1 MLSDLRNIKEKGWVA
16 QLQEITG
23 IENEMLPVIW
33 DADFF
38 INRINAKNTNEKYS
52 LCEIN
57 VSCVSPFP
65 ESSIPYIAEEV
76 KKEARFKCYRFSI
89 ISL

>member
-1 MLSDLRNIKEKGWVA
+1 MENKWIPE
-16 QLQEITG
+16 LQEILT
-23 IENEMLPVIW
+23 MSADQMPVIW

-38 INRINAKNTNEKYS
+38 INKVNSNSASSKYS

-65 ESSIPYIAEEV
+65 PSAIRFIVDEV
-76 KKEARFKCYRFSI
+76 SNKIKNKK
-89 ISL
+89 

>member
-1 MLSDLRNIKEKGWVA
+1 
-16 QLQEITG
+16 
-23 IENEMLPVIW
+23 MLPVIW

-38 INRINAKNTNEKYS
+38 INKINTENTSEKYS

-65 ESSIPYIAEEV
+65 ESSIPYIAEEIR
-76 KKEARFKCYRFSI
+76 KR
-89 ISL
+89 IST

>member
-1 MLSDLRNIKEKGWVA
+1 MEKNWVS

-23 IENEMLPVIW
+23 VKNEMFPVIW

-38 INRINAKNTNEKYS
+38 INKINTESTNEKYS

-57 VSCVSPFP
+57 VSSVSPFP
-65 ESSIPYIAEEV
+65 ESSIPYIVEEV
-76 KKEARFKCYRFSI
+76 KKRIIPEA
-89 ISL
+89 